1 MERISVGLRV
11 TVGRVLGLLGV
22 ICAVVGIFI
31 VEGISIEFPGIM
43 LGGLGYYLGLT
54 AQDRVGQ
61 TLGIFVA
68 ALNIVFMGI
77 SGLEHPQPWE
87 SPHGVER
94 P

>member
-1 MERISVGLRV
+1 M
-11 TVGRVLGLLGV
+11 GRVLGLLGV

-43 LGGLGYYLGLT
+43 LGGLGFYFCLT
-54 AQDRVGQ
+54 TQDRVGQ
-61 TLGIFVA
+61 TLGIFAA
-68 ALNIVFMGI
+68 ALNIVSMGI